1 MEFVSASH
9 GALLSMI
16 TFFDCDAFLLVAT
29 YRLLA
34 IIAENSACSR
44 AMGGWYRGFVI
55 GSDSTPLC
63 AHRQLMLMAEG
74 LDSSGIVVKRLSSLC
89 SCLLSGK

>member
-1 MEFVSASH
+1 MSQSSAMEFVLVSH

-29 YRLLA
+29 YRFLA

-44 AMGGWYRGFVI
+44 AMGGWYPVFVI

-63 AHRQLMLMAEG
+63 AHRQLMLIAEG
-74 LDSSGIVVKRLSSLC
+74 LDSSGI
-89 SCLLSGK
+89 